1 MPVFTDLVDWTIAI
15 LEPYGS
21 AGLFL
26 LAFIESS
33 FFPVPPDML
42 LIGLALLAPADA
54 ILYGVI
60 ATVGSVMGGIFGY
73 WIGFKVGEPV
83 LERFVKKEHIE
94 NVHDYFN
101 RYEAWAVG
109 IAGLTPIPY
118 KVFTIGFFVIH
129 REPDPLR
136 SGSCGCGIV
145 LEAGCEVT
153 ASFAD
158 EYEILVNGSKIEA
171 RTTMRVVKKL
181 ADRPVRIECLH
192 QTPVGGGF
200 GASAASALATAYAL
214 NELFSLGKTGMEL
227 GQIAHIAEVEEVT
240 GLGDVI
246 AADRGGVVLRKK
258 AGGPGFGIL
267 DSIPSCEHEIFY
279 VVLGK
284 CSTKAILT
292 DEDAARAINR
302 AGSYALKEILN
313 ATLKGVQ

>member
-1 MPVFTDLVDWTIAI
+1 M
-15 LEPYGS
+15 S
-21 AGLFL
+21 
-26 LAFIESS
+26 
-33 FFPVPPDML
+33 PD
-42 LIGLALLAPADA
+42 
-54 ILYGVI
+54 
-60 ATVGSVMGGIFGY
+60 
-73 WIGFKVGEPV
+73 
-83 LERFVKKEHIE
+83 KKITQ
-94 NVHDYFN
+94 
-101 RYEAWAVG
+101 AWAPSH
-109 IAGLTPIPY
+109 IT
-118 KVFTIGFFVIH
+118 GFFVIH
-129 REPDPLR
+129 RERVPLR

-158 EYEILVNGSKIEA
+158 VYEILVNGSKIDA
-171 RTTMRVVKKL
+171 RTTLRVVEKL
-181 ADRPVRIECLH
+181 ADRPVRIECSH

-284 CSTKAILT
+284 RSTKTILT

-302 AGSYALKEILN
+302 AGSYALKEILKKPTFSRFMQLSKAFSDKTGLLSPRAADAIEAVESAGGMASMAMLGDAVFAVGN
-313 ATLKGVQ
+313 REVRSTLEAFGEVGVTKITHSRVRLEEDSNIVLI

>member
-1 MPVFTDLVDWTIAI
+1 M
-15 LEPYGS
+15 
-21 AGLFL
+21 
-26 LAFIESS
+26 SS
-33 FFPVPPDML
+33 D
-42 LIGLALLAPADA
+42 
-54 ILYGVI
+54 
-60 ATVGSVMGGIFGY
+60 
-73 WIGFKVGEPV
+73 
-83 LERFVKKEHIE
+83 KKIT
-94 NVHDYFN
+94 
-101 RYEAWAVG
+101 RAWAPSH
-109 IAGLTPIPY
+109 IT
-118 KVFTIGFFVIH
+118 GFFVIH

-302 AGSYALKEILN
+302 AGSYALKEILKKPTFSRFMQLSKEFSEKTGLLSSRT
-313 ATLKGVQ
+313 ADAIEAVESAGGMASMAMLGDAVFAVGDRKVRSTLEAFGEVGVTRITHSRVRLEKDSNSDNTPRTA